1 MIREVMAMRA
11 NYLLAATAA
20 GIFAM
25 STVAQAQ
32 DMQMSPAQ
40 GSVAQQS
47 AQDSGTATSDSSYGG
62 AMSMS
67 KSGSASRDAWTGST
81 TQLCTPGLSCN
92 IYSGQ

>member
-1 MIREVMAMRA
+1 MRA

-25 STVAQAQ
+25 STFAQAQ
-32 DMQMSPAQ
+32 DTQMSPAQ
-40 GSVAQQS
+40 GSATQQS
-47 AQDSGTATSDSSYGG
+47 AQDSSTATSDSSYGG

-67 KSGSASRDAWTGST
+67 KSGSASRDVWTGST